1 MTVFSLLAA
10 LLIGLVLVFILPGLL
25 GRGRVPELD
34 RDAQNV
40 SIARDRLSELER
52 DREAGAITQE
62 EFEEGQADLEDALAV
77 DLGEKPLLR
86 DSGRPNRILAWGLA
100 LTIPVAAVLL
110 YRVIGMPGALD
121 ISGPG
126 APKQVAASTEHSTRT
141 GPDGQP
147 MPPVEKLVEQLAAK
161 LEQSPENP
169 EGWMLLGRTYGVME
183 RWSDA
188 ADAYGRAHALV
199 GDDPDLLVT
208 LAEAVGNMQNGS
220 FTGRPEALLKR
231 AMALA
236 PDNPRVLW
244 FNAWAAVDRQDYAG
258 GARLFRKLWP
268 MVQDDPRASEE
279 LRKQILALEKEA
291 GIESA
296 PLEVADAAAAAGPVG
311 ERITVSVS
319 LDPAVAA
326 QAAPGDTVFI
336 FARALEGPPMPLA
349 VVRKQVKDLPIT
361 VSLDDSMAMMPQMKL
376 SNFGQVLIGAR
387 VSKSGNAMP
396 QSGDLVGE
404 RSPVVLGDEVA
415 VNIDSRKP

>member
-1 MTVFSLLAA
+1 MTVFSLFAA
-10 LLIGLVLVFILPGLL
+10 LLVGLVLAFILPGLL

-52 DREAGAITQE
+52 DLEAGAITRQE
-62 EFEEGQADLEDALAV
+62 FDEGRADLEDALAV
-77 DLGEKPLLR
+77 DLGEQAAVAG
-86 DSGRPNRILAWGLA
+86 SGRPNRFLALGLA
-100 LTIPVAAVLL
+100 LSIPVAAVLL

-121 ISGPG
+121 VTGPG
-126 APKQVAASTEHSTRT
+126 EPKRAEAQTQHTART

-161 LEQSPENP
+161 LRESPDNA

-188 ADAYGRAHALV
+188 ADAYGRAHQLL

-231 AMALA
+231 AMELD
-236 PDNPRVLW
+236 PENPRVLW

-268 MVQDDPRASEE
+268 MVQDDPRAAEE

-291 GIESA
+291 GVESA
-296 PLEVADAAAAAGPVG
+296 PLEIAGAPTSPDQDG
-311 ERITVSVS
+311 NRITVSVS
-319 LDPAVAA
+319 LDPALAA

-336 FARALEGPPMPLA
+336 FARALQGPPMPLA
-349 VVRKQVKDLPIT
+349 VVRKQVRDLPIT
-361 VSLDDSMAMMPQMKL
+361 VSLDDSMAMMPRMKL
-376 SNFGQVLIGAR
+376 SNFAQVRVGAR

-396 QSGDLVGE
+396 QSGDLTGE
-404 RSPVVLGDEVA
+404 LSPVELGDQVA
-415 VNIDSRKP
+415 INIDSRKP